1 MKCPKC
7 HKAPLSF
14 GQFVISNGP
23 LKLNC
28 SHCQTP
34 LKGDLLLRVAYY
46 ATLIFA
52 VLFGLRVYGFQQQGG
67 LSIIEMML
75 ILIGFVVMT
84 LILKGALAW
93 HFGNY
98 IREKD

>member
-23 LKLNC
+23 LRIKC
-28 SHCQTP
+28 TQCQAS
-34 LKGDLLLRVAYY
+34 LKGDILLRVAYY

-67 LSIIEMML
+67 LSILEMLL
-75 ILIGFVVMT
+75 ILVGFVVIT
-84 LILKGALAW
+84 LVLKGALAW

-98 IREKD
+98 LVEKE